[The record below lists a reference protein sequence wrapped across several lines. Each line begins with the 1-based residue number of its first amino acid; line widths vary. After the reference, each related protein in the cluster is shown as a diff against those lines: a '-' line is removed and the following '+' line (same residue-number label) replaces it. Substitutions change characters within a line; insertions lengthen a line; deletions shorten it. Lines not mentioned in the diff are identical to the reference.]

1 MMMLSPK
8 ELYNK
13 ISKYDQS
20 ACELSINKAY
30 KLSEKAHSNQFRS
43 SGEKYFTHPLAVADF
58 LTQMKLDSAT
68 IITALLHDVVEDTEI
83 TLEIISKEFGREIS
97 KLVDG
102 VTKLS
107 KLELKFGF
115 AQAENFRKLL
125 LASSDDI
132 RVLLVK
138 LADRLH
144 NVRTIDGIK
153 SHEKKSRICLET
165 LEIFAP
171 LAERLGINAI
181 QRELEDRCF
190 AVVNPETQDSI
201 MRRLK
206 LIYAKDELNIPFIS
220 MEIQSLLI
228 KNNINC
234 KVIGRVKSSY
244 SIWKKMQR
252 TNLSMDQLSD
262 IMAFRV
268 IVDDVPSC
276 YKSLGILHQEYTAVM
291 GRFKDYISAPKR
303 NGYQSLHSSLIGPQ
317 KTKIEVQ
324 IRTSIMNEVALN
336 GIAAH
341 WMYKDGT
348 KWSEGIKFKWVREL
362 IQILEESNEPEEFL
376 ENTKLEM
383 YNDQVFC
390 FTPKG
395 NLIILPKGANAVDFS
410 YAVHSEVGNAAV
422 GAKINNKKRLITTE
436 INNGD
441 QVEILTSQNSF
452 PDPKWIDSCITGKAK
467 SAIRRF
473 IRIRE
478 TKEFLQ
484 LGTAL
489 LQKEY
494 RQQNKKM
501 HATNLSKVINEYGL
515 SDLDELLIEIGK
527 GNINSRDI
535 LNFLYPAISNQKN
548 TLPKLKSINPSESIK
563 IKGVVDGMTI
573 HYAHCCHPLP
583 GERIVGI
590 VTTGKGITIHAL
602 DCFALEKFNDIPEM
616 WQEVSWDT
624 ESDKFHRGSLVAVL
638 ANEPGSLADVTKI
651 ISLNNGNI
659 SNIQVVSRG
668 LDFYKFNIDLEVQSI
683 NHLNQI
689 IAAMRLSQ
697 FVESVDRGKD

>member
-1 MMMLSPK
+1 MLLTASD
-8 ELYNK
+8 LYNK
-13 ISKYDQS
+13 ISKYDNFV
-20 ACELSINKAY
+20 CERTIERAY
-30 KLSEKAHSNQFRS
+30 YLSEKAHSNQFRS
-43 SGEKYFTHPLAVADF
+43 SGEKYFTHPLAVAEY
-58 LTQMKLDSAT
+58 LVQMKLDSST
-68 IITALLHDVVEDTEI
+68 IITALLHDVVEDSDI
-83 TLEIISKEFGREIS
+83 TLDEISKEFGSEIS

-144 NVRTIDGIK
+144 NIRTIDGIK
-153 SHEKKSRICLET
+153 SYEKKSRICFET

-190 AVVNPETQDSI
+190 AIVKPETQDSI
-201 MRRLK
+201 VRRLK
-206 LIYAKDELNIPFIS
+206 LIYSKDELNIPTIAN
-220 MEIQSLLI
+220 EIETLLN

-234 KVIGRVKSSY
+234 NVTGRVKSSY

-252 TNLSMDQLSD
+252 KNLSMDQLSD

-268 IVDDVPSC
+268 IVDDVSSC
-276 YKSLGILHQEYTAVM
+276 YKSIGILHQEYTAVM

-303 NGYQSLHSSLIGPQ
+303 NGYQSLHSSLVGPQ

-324 IRTSIMNEVALN
+324 IRTSIMNEFALN

-341 WMYKDGT
+341 WMYKDGA
-348 KWSEGIKFKWVREL
+348 KWSEGIKYKWVREL

-436 INNGD
+436 IKNGD
-441 QVEILTSQNSF
+441 QVEILTSKNSF
-452 PDPKWIDSCITGKAK
+452 PDPKWIDNCITGKAK

-494 RQQNKKM
+494 RQQNKRM
-501 HATNLSKVINEYGL
+501 HATSLGKIINEYGL

-527 GNINSRDI
+527 GNINSRDV
-535 LNFLYPAISNQKN
+535 LNFLYPKIDNQKQA
-548 TLPKLKSINPSESIK
+548 LPKLQKINSQESIK
-563 IKGVVDGMTI
+563 IKGVVDGMAI

-602 DCFALEKFNDIPEM
+602 DCFALEKFNDTPEM
-616 WQEVSWDT
+616 WLEVSWDA
-624 ESDKFHRGSLVAVL
+624 ENVKFHKGSLVAVL

-659 SNIQVVSRG
+659 SNIQVISRG
-668 LDFYKFNIDLEVQSI
+668 LDFYKFNIDLEVQNI

>member
-1 MMMLSPK
+1 MLSTAS
-8 ELYNK
+8 ELYSK
-13 ISKYDQS
+13 ISKYDNFV
-20 ACELSINKAY
+20 CERTIEKAY
-30 KLSEKAHSNQFRS
+30 YLSEKAHSNQFRS
-43 SGEKYFTHPLAVADF
+43 SGEKYFTHPVAVAEY
-58 LTQMKLDSAT
+58 LIEMKLDSAT
-68 IITALLHDVVEDTEI
+68 IITALLHDVVEDSEV
-83 TLEIISKEFGREIS
+83 TLDEISKEFGNEIS

-144 NVRTIDGIK
+144 NIRTIDGIK
-153 SHEKKSRICLET
+153 SYEKKSRICFET

-190 AVVNPETQDSI
+190 AIVKPETQDSI
-201 MRRLK
+201 VRRLK
-206 LIYAKDELNIPFIS
+206 LIYSKDELNIPTIAK
-220 MEIQSLLI
+220 EIETLLNQ
-228 KNNINC
+228 NNINC
-234 KVIGRVKSSY
+234 NVTGRVKSSY

-252 TNLSMDQLSD
+252 KNLSMDQLSD

-268 IVDDVPSC
+268 IVDDVSSC
-276 YKSLGILHQEYTAVM
+276 YKSVGILHQEYTAVM

-303 NGYQSLHSSLIGPQ
+303 NGYQSLHSSLVGPQ

-324 IRTSIMNEVALN
+324 IRTSIMNEFALN

-341 WMYKDGT
+341 WMYKDGA
-348 KWSEGIKFKWVREL
+348 KWSEGIKYKWVREL

-441 QVEILTSQNSF
+441 QVEILTSKNSF
-452 PDPKWIDSCITGKAK
+452 PDPKWIDTCITGKAK

-494 RQQNKKM
+494 RQQNKRM
-501 HATNLSKVINEYGL
+501 NATSLGKIINEYGL

-527 GNINSRDI
+527 GNINSRDV
-535 LNFLYPAISNQKN
+535 LNFLYPKIDNQKKE
-548 TLPKLKSINPSESIK
+548 LPKLQKINSQESIK
-563 IKGVVDGMTI
+563 IKGVVDGMAI

-602 DCFALEKFNDIPEM
+602 DCFALEKFNDTPEM
-616 WQEVSWDT
+616 WLEVSWDA
-624 ESDKFHRGSLVAVL
+624 ENIKFHKGSLVATL
-638 ANEPGSLADVTKI
+638 SNEPGSLADVTKI
-651 ISLNNGNI
+651 ISINNGNI
-659 SNIQVVSRG
+659 SNIQVISRG
-668 LDFYKFNIDLEVQSI
+668 LDFYKFNIDLEVQNI

>member
-1 MMMLSPK
+1 MYITAIQ
-8 ELYNK
+8 LYNK
-13 ISKYDQS
+13 ISEYDNLVS
-20 ACELSINKAY
+20 KEDISKAY
-30 KLSEKAHSNQFRS
+30 NISKKAHANQYRG
-43 SGEKYFTHPLAVADF
+43 SGEEYFTHPLAVADY
-58 LTQMKLDSAT
+58 LINMKLDSST
-68 IITALLHDVVEDTEI
+68 IITALLHDVVEDSEI
-83 TLEIISKEFGREIS
+83 TLENIKEEFGDEIS

-107 KLELKFGF
+107 KLDIRFGF
-115 AQAENFRKLL
+115 AQAENFRKLF

-144 NVRTIDGIK
+144 NIRTIEGIQND
-153 SHEKKSRICLET
+153 EKKSRICFET

-190 AVVNPETQDSI
+190 AVVKPETRDSI
-201 MRRLK
+201 LKRLK
-206 LIYAKDELNIPFIS
+206 LIYSKDELNIPFITK
-220 MEIQSLLI
+220 EIEEFLK

-234 KVIGRVKSSY
+234 TITGRVKSSY
-244 SIWKKMQR
+244 SIWKKMQFK
-252 TNLSMDQLSD
+252 NLSMDQLSD

-268 IVDDVPSC
+268 IVDDIPSC
-276 YKSLGILHQEYTAVM
+276 YKTLGLLHQQYTAIM

-303 NGYQSLHSSLIGPQ
+303 NGYQSLHSSLIGPK
-317 KTKIEVQ
+317 KTRIEVQ
-324 IRTSIMNEVALN
+324 IRTSVMHEFALN

-341 WMYKDGT
+341 WIYKDGA
-348 KWSEGIKFKWVREL
+348 KWSEGIKYKWVREL
-362 IQILEESNEPEEFL
+362 IQILEESSEPEEFL

-422 GAKINNKKRLITTE
+422 GAKINNKNRLITTE

-441 QVEILTSQNSF
+441 QVEILTSKNGF
-452 PDPKWIDSCITGKAK
+452 PDPKWIESCITGRAK
-467 SAIRRF
+467 SGIRRF
-473 IRIRE
+473 IRNRE
-478 TKEFLQ
+478 IKEFLH

-494 RQQNKKM
+494 RQQNKRM
-501 HATNLSKVINEYGL
+501 HEKSLIKVIDEFGL
-515 SDLDELLIEIGK
+515 SDLQELLIEIGK
-527 GNINSRDI
+527 GNINSRDV
-535 LNFLYPAISNQKN
+535 LSYLYPYEKN
-548 TLPKLKSINPSESIK
+548 KSKIIAPLKKPRSDESMK
-563 IKGVVDGMTI
+563 IKGVVPGMAI

-590 VTTGKGITIHAL
+590 VTTGKGITVHAL
-602 DCFALEKFNDIPEM
+602 DCFALEKFNEMPEM
-616 WQEVSWDT
+616 WLEISWEREGET
-624 ESDKFHRGSLVAVL
+624 FHKGSLVTTL

-651 ISLNNGNI
+651 ISINNGNI
-659 SNIQVVSRG
+659 SNIQVVSRD
-668 LDFYKFNIDLEVQSI
+668 LDFYKFNIDLEIQNV

-689 IAAMRLSQ
+689 IVAMRLSQ
-697 FVESVDRGKD
+697 FVESVERGKG

>member
-1 MMMLSPK
+1 MLSTAS
-8 ELYNK
+8 ELYSK
-13 ISKYDQS
+13 ISKYDNFV
-20 ACELSINKAY
+20 CERTIEKAY
-30 KLSEKAHSNQFRS
+30 YLSEKAHSNQFRS
-43 SGEKYFTHPLAVADF
+43 SGEKYFTHPVAVAEY
-58 LTQMKLDSAT
+58 LIEMKLDSAT
-68 IITALLHDVVEDTEI
+68 IITALLHDVVEDSEV
-83 TLEIISKEFGREIS
+83 TLDEISKEFGNEIS

-144 NVRTIDGIK
+144 NIRTIDGIK
-153 SHEKKSRICLET
+153 SYEKKSRICFET

-190 AVVNPETQDSI
+190 AIVKPETQDSI
-201 MRRLK
+201 VRRLK
-206 LIYAKDELNIPFIS
+206 LIYSKDELNIPAIAK
-220 MEIQSLLI
+220 EIETLLNQ
-228 KNNINC
+228 NNINC
-234 KVIGRVKSSY
+234 NVTGRVKSSY

-252 TNLSMDQLSD
+252 KNLSMDQLSD

-268 IVDDVPSC
+268 IVDDVSSC
-276 YKSLGILHQEYTAVM
+276 YKSVGILHQEYTAVM

-303 NGYQSLHSSLIGPQ
+303 NGYQSLHSSLVGPQ

-324 IRTSIMNEVALN
+324 IRTSIMNEFALN

-341 WMYKDGT
+341 WIYKDGA
-348 KWSEGIKFKWVREL
+348 KWSEGIKYKWVREL

-436 INNGD
+436 IKNGD
-441 QVEILTSQNSF
+441 QVEILTSKNSF
-452 PDPKWIDSCITGKAK
+452 PDPKWMDTCITGKAK

-494 RQQNKKM
+494 RQQNKRM
-501 HATNLSKVINEYGL
+501 NATSLGKIINEYGL

-527 GNINSRDI
+527 GNINSRDV
-535 LNFLYPAISNQKN
+535 LNFLYPKIDNQKKE
-548 TLPKLKSINPSESIK
+548 LPKLQKINSQESIK
-563 IKGVVDGMTI
+563 IKGVVDGMAI

-602 DCFALEKFNDIPEM
+602 DCFALEKFNDTPEM
-616 WQEVSWDT
+616 WLEVSWDA
-624 ESDKFHRGSLVAVL
+624 ENIKFHKGSLVATL
-638 ANEPGSLADVTKI
+638 SNEPGSLADVTKI
-651 ISLNNGNI
+651 ISINNGNI
-659 SNIQVVSRG
+659 SNIQVISRG
-668 LDFYKFNIDLEVQSI
+668 LDFYKFNIDLEVQNI

>member
-1 MMMLSPK
+1 MLSTAS
-8 ELYNK
+8 ELYSK
-13 ISKYDQS
+13 ISKYDNFV
-20 ACELSINKAY
+20 CERTIDKAY
-30 KLSEKAHSNQFRS
+30 YLSEKAHSNQFRS
-43 SGEKYFTHPLAVADF
+43 SGEKYFTHPVAVAEY
-58 LTQMKLDSAT
+58 LIEMKLDSAT
-68 IITALLHDVVEDTEI
+68 IITALLHDVVEDSEV
-83 TLEIISKEFGREIS
+83 TLDEISKEFGNEIS

-144 NVRTIDGIK
+144 NIRTIDGIK
-153 SHEKKSRICLET
+153 SYEKKSRICFET

-190 AVVNPETQDSI
+190 AIVKPETQDSI
-201 MRRLK
+201 VRRLK
-206 LIYAKDELNIPFIS
+206 LIYSKDELNIPAIAK
-220 MEIQSLLI
+220 EIETLLNQ
-228 KNNINC
+228 NNINC
-234 KVIGRVKSSY
+234 NVTGRVKSSY

-252 TNLSMDQLSD
+252 KNLSMDQLSD

-268 IVDDVPSC
+268 IVDDVSSC
-276 YKSLGILHQEYTAVM
+276 YKSVGILHQEYTAVM

-303 NGYQSLHSSLIGPQ
+303 NGYQSLHSSLVGPQ

-324 IRTSIMNEVALN
+324 IRTSIMNEFALN

-341 WMYKDGT
+341 WIYKDGA
-348 KWSEGIKFKWVREL
+348 KWSEGIKYKWVREL

-436 INNGD
+436 IKNGD
-441 QVEILTSQNSF
+441 QVEILTSKNSF
-452 PDPKWIDSCITGKAK
+452 PDPKWMDTCITGKAK

-494 RQQNKKM
+494 RQQNKRM
-501 HATNLSKVINEYGL
+501 NATSLGKIINEYGL

-527 GNINSRDI
+527 GNINSRDV
-535 LNFLYPAISNQKN
+535 LNFLYPKIDNQKKE
-548 TLPKLKSINPSESIK
+548 LPKLQKINSQESIK
-563 IKGVVDGMTI
+563 IKGVVDGMAI

-602 DCFALEKFNDIPEM
+602 DCFALEKFNDTPEM
-616 WQEVSWDT
+616 WLEVSWDA
-624 ESDKFHRGSLVAVL
+624 ENIKFHKGSLVATL
-638 ANEPGSLADVTKI
+638 SNEPGSLADVTKI
-651 ISLNNGNI
+651 ISINNGNI
-659 SNIQVVSRG
+659 SNIQVISRG
-668 LDFYKFNIDLEVQSI
+668 LDFYKFNIDLEVQNI

>member
-1 MMMLSPK
+1 MLLTASD
-8 ELYNK
+8 LYNK
-13 ISKYDQS
+13 ISKYDNFV
-20 ACELSINKAY
+20 CERTIERAY
-30 KLSEKAHSNQFRS
+30 YLSEKAHSNQFRS
-43 SGEKYFTHPLAVADF
+43 SGEKYFTHPLAVAEY
-58 LTQMKLDSAT
+58 LVQMKLDSST
-68 IITALLHDVVEDTEI
+68 IITALLHDVVEDSDI
-83 TLEIISKEFGREIS
+83 TLDEISKEFGSEIS

-144 NVRTIDGIK
+144 NIRTIDGIK
-153 SHEKKSRICLET
+153 SYEKKSRICFET

-190 AVVNPETQDSI
+190 AIVKPETQDSI
-201 MRRLK
+201 VRRLK
-206 LIYAKDELNIPFIS
+206 LIYSKDELNIPTIAN
-220 MEIQSLLI
+220 EIETLLN

-234 KVIGRVKSSY
+234 NVTGRVKSSY

-252 TNLSMDQLSD
+252 KNLSMDQLSD

-268 IVDDVPSC
+268 IVDDVSSC
-276 YKSLGILHQEYTAVM
+276 YKSIGILHQEYTAVM

-303 NGYQSLHSSLIGPQ
+303 NGYQSLHSSLVGPQ

-324 IRTSIMNEVALN
+324 IRTSIMNEFALN

-341 WMYKDGT
+341 WMYKDGA
-348 KWSEGIKFKWVREL
+348 KWSEGIKYKWVREL

-436 INNGD
+436 IKNGD
-441 QVEILTSQNSF
+441 QVEILTSKNSF
-452 PDPKWIDSCITGKAK
+452 PDPKWIDNCITGKAK

-494 RQQNKKM
+494 RQQNKRM
-501 HATNLSKVINEYGL
+501 NATSLGKIINEYGL

-527 GNINSRDI
+527 GNINSRDV
-535 LNFLYPAISNQKN
+535 LSFLYPKMDNQKQA
-548 TLPKLKSINPSESIK
+548 LPKLQKINSQESIK
-563 IKGVVDGMTI
+563 IKGVVDGMAI

-602 DCFALEKFNDIPEM
+602 DCFALEKFNDTPEM
-616 WQEVSWDT
+616 WLEVSWDA
-624 ESDKFHRGSLVAVL
+624 ENAKFHKGSLVAVL

-659 SNIQVVSRG
+659 SNIQVISRG
-668 LDFYKFNIDLEVQSI
+668 LDFYKFNIDLEVQNI

>member
-1 MMMLSPK
+1 
-8 ELYNK
+8 
-13 ISKYDQS
+13 
-20 ACELSINKAY
+20 
-30 KLSEKAHSNQFRS
+30 
-43 SGEKYFTHPLAVADF
+43 
-58 LTQMKLDSAT
+58 MKLDSAT
-68 IITALLHDVVEDTEI
+68 IITALLHDVVEDSEV
-83 TLEIISKEFGREIS
+83 TLDEISKEFGNEIS

-144 NVRTIDGIK
+144 NIRTIDGIK
-153 SHEKKSRICLET
+153 SYEKKSRICFET

-190 AVVNPETQDSI
+190 AIVKPETQDSI
-201 MRRLK
+201 VRRLK
-206 LIYAKDELNIPFIS
+206 LIYSKDELNIPTIAK
-220 MEIQSLLI
+220 EIETLLNQ
-228 KNNINC
+228 NNINC
-234 KVIGRVKSSY
+234 NVTGRVKSSY

-252 TNLSMDQLSD
+252 KNLSMDQLSD
-262 IMAFRV
+262 IMAFRI
-268 IVDDVPSC
+268 IVDDVSSC
-276 YKSLGILHQEYTAVM
+276 YKSVGILHQEYTAVM

-303 NGYQSLHSSLIGPQ
+303 NGYQSLHSSLVGPQ

-324 IRTSIMNEVALN
+324 IRTSIMNEFALN

-341 WMYKDGT
+341 WIYKDGA
-348 KWSEGIKFKWVREL
+348 KWSEGIKYKWVREL

-436 INNGD
+436 IKNGD
-441 QVEILTSQNSF
+441 QVEILTSKNSF
-452 PDPKWIDSCITGKAK
+452 PDPKWIDTCITGKAK

-494 RQQNKKM
+494 RQQNKRM
-501 HATNLSKVINEYGL
+501 NATSLGKIINEYGL

-527 GNINSRDI
+527 GNINSRDV
-535 LNFLYPAISNQKN
+535 LNFLYPKIDNQKKE
-548 TLPKLKSINPSESIK
+548 LPKLQKINSQESIK
-563 IKGVVDGMTI
+563 IKGVVDGMAI

-602 DCFALEKFNDIPEM
+602 DCFALEKFNDTPEM
-616 WQEVSWDT
+616 WLEVSWDA
-624 ESDKFHRGSLVAVL
+624 ENIKFHKGSLVATL
-638 ANEPGSLADVTKI
+638 SNEPGSLADVTKI
-651 ISLNNGNI
+651 ISINNGNI
-659 SNIQVVSRG
+659 SNIQVISRG
-668 LDFYKFNIDLEVQSI
+668 LDFYKFNIDLEVQNI

>member
-1 MMMLSPK
+1 MLSTAS
-8 ELYNK
+8 ELYSK
-13 ISKYDQS
+13 ISKYDNFV
-20 ACELSINKAY
+20 CERTIEKAY
-30 KLSEKAHSNQFRS
+30 YLSEKAHSNQFRS
-43 SGEKYFTHPLAVADF
+43 SGEKYFTHPVAVAEY
-58 LTQMKLDSAT
+58 LIEMKLDSAT
-68 IITALLHDVVEDTEI
+68 IITALLHDVVEDSEV
-83 TLEIISKEFGREIS
+83 TLDEISKEFGNEIS

-144 NVRTIDGIK
+144 NIRTIDGIK
-153 SHEKKSRICLET
+153 SYEKKSRICFET

-190 AVVNPETQDSI
+190 AIVKPETQDSI
-201 MRRLK
+201 VRRLK
-206 LIYAKDELNIPFIS
+206 LIYSKDELNIPAIAK
-220 MEIQSLLI
+220 EIETLLNQ
-228 KNNINC
+228 NNINC
-234 KVIGRVKSSY
+234 NVTGRVKSSY

-252 TNLSMDQLSD
+252 KNLSMDQLSD

-268 IVDDVPSC
+268 IVDDVSSC
-276 YKSLGILHQEYTAVM
+276 YKSVGILHQEYTAVM

-303 NGYQSLHSSLIGPQ
+303 NGYQSLHSSLVGPQ

-324 IRTSIMNEVALN
+324 IRTSIMNEFALN

-341 WMYKDGT
+341 WMYKDGA
-348 KWSEGIKFKWVREL
+348 KWSEGIKYKWVREL

-436 INNGD
+436 IKNGD
-441 QVEILTSQNSF
+441 QVEILTSKNSF
-452 PDPKWIDSCITGKAK
+452 PDPKWIDTCITGKAK

-494 RQQNKKM
+494 RQQNKRM
-501 HATNLSKVINEYGL
+501 NATSLGKIINEYGL

-527 GNINSRDI
+527 GNINSRDV
-535 LNFLYPAISNQKN
+535 LNFLYPKIDNQKKE
-548 TLPKLKSINPSESIK
+548 LPKLQKINSQESIK
-563 IKGVVDGMTI
+563 IKGVVDGMAI

-602 DCFALEKFNDIPEM
+602 DCFALEKFNDTPEM
-616 WQEVSWDT
+616 WLEVSWDA
-624 ESDKFHRGSLVAVL
+624 ENIKFHKGSLVATL
-638 ANEPGSLADVTKI
+638 SNEPGSLADVTKI
-651 ISLNNGNI
+651 ISINNGNI
-659 SNIQVVSRG
+659 SNIQVISRG
-668 LDFYKFNIDLEVQSI
+668 LDFYKFNIDLEVQNI

-697 FVESVDRGKD
+697 FVESIDRGKD

>member
-1 MMMLSPK
+1 MLSTAS
-8 ELYNK
+8 ELYSK
-13 ISKYDQS
+13 ISKYDNFV
-20 ACELSINKAY
+20 CERTIEKAY
-30 KLSEKAHSNQFRS
+30 YLSEKAHSNQFRS
-43 SGEKYFTHPLAVADF
+43 SGEKYFTHPLAVAEY
-58 LTQMKLDSAT
+58 LIEMKLDSAT
-68 IITALLHDVVEDTEI
+68 IITALLHDVVEDSEV
-83 TLEIISKEFGREIS
+83 TLDEISKEFGNEIS

-144 NVRTIDGIK
+144 NIRTIDGIK
-153 SHEKKSRICLET
+153 SYEKKSRICFET

-190 AVVNPETQDSI
+190 AIVKPETQDSI
-201 MRRLK
+201 VRRLK
-206 LIYAKDELNIPFIS
+206 LIYSKDELNIPAIAK
-220 MEIQSLLI
+220 EIETLLNQ
-228 KNNINC
+228 NNINC
-234 KVIGRVKSSY
+234 NVTGRVKSSY

-252 TNLSMDQLSD
+252 KNLSMDQLSD

-268 IVDDVPSC
+268 IVDDVSSC
-276 YKSLGILHQEYTAVM
+276 YKSVGILHQEYTAVM

-303 NGYQSLHSSLIGPQ
+303 NGYQSLHSSLVGPQ

-324 IRTSIMNEVALN
+324 IRTSIMNEFALN

-341 WMYKDGT
+341 WMYKNGA
-348 KWSEGIKFKWVREL
+348 KWSEGIKYKWVREL

-436 INNGD
+436 IKNGD
-441 QVEILTSQNSF
+441 QVEILTSKNSF
-452 PDPKWIDSCITGKAK
+452 PDPKWIDTCITGKAK

-494 RQQNKKM
+494 RQQNKRM
-501 HATNLSKVINEYGL
+501 NATSLGKIINEYGL

-527 GNINSRDI
+527 GNINSRDV
-535 LNFLYPAISNQKN
+535 LNFLYPKIDNQKKE
-548 TLPKLKSINPSESIK
+548 LPKLQKINSQESIK
-563 IKGVVDGMTI
+563 IKGVVDGMAI

-590 VTTGKGITIHAL
+590 VTTGKGITIHTL
-602 DCFALEKFNDIPEM
+602 DCFALEKFNDTPEM
-616 WQEVSWDT
+616 WLEVSWDA
-624 ESDKFHRGSLVAVL
+624 ENIKFHKGSLVATL
-638 ANEPGSLADVTKI
+638 SNEPGSLADVTKI
-651 ISLNNGNI
+651 ISINNGNI
-659 SNIQVVSRG
+659 SNIQVISRG
-668 LDFYKFNIDLEVQSI
+668 LDFYKFNIDLEVQNI

>member
-1 MMMLSPK
+1 MLLTASD
-8 ELYNK
+8 LYNK
-13 ISKYDQS
+13 ISKYDNFV
-20 ACELSINKAY
+20 CERTIERAY
-30 KLSEKAHSNQFRS
+30 YLSEKAHSNQFRS
-43 SGEKYFTHPLAVADF
+43 SGEKYFTHPLAVAEY
-58 LTQMKLDSAT
+58 LVQMKLDSST
-68 IITALLHDVVEDTEI
+68 IITALLHDVVEDSDI
-83 TLEIISKEFGREIS
+83 TLDEISKEFGSEIS

-144 NVRTIDGIK
+144 NIRTIDGIK
-153 SHEKKSRICLET
+153 SYEKKSRICFET

-190 AVVNPETQDSI
+190 AIVKPETQDSI
-201 MRRLK
+201 VRRLK
-206 LIYAKDELNIPFIS
+206 LIYSKDELNIPTIAN
-220 MEIQSLLI
+220 EIETLLN

-234 KVIGRVKSSY
+234 NVTGRVKSSY

-252 TNLSMDQLSD
+252 KNLSMDQLSD

-268 IVDDVPSC
+268 IVDDVSSC
-276 YKSLGILHQEYTAVM
+276 YKSIGILHQEYTAVM

-303 NGYQSLHSSLIGPQ
+303 NGYQSLHSSLVGPQ

-324 IRTSIMNEVALN
+324 IRTSIMNEFALN

-341 WMYKDGT
+341 WMYKDGA
-348 KWSEGIKFKWVREL
+348 KWSEGIKYKWVREL

-436 INNGD
+436 IKNGD
-441 QVEILTSQNSF
+441 QVEILTSKNSF
-452 PDPKWIDSCITGKAK
+452 PDPKWIDNCITGKAK

-494 RQQNKKM
+494 RQQNKRM
-501 HATNLSKVINEYGL
+501 NATSLGKIINEYGL

-527 GNINSRDI
+527 GNINSRDV
-535 LNFLYPAISNQKN
+535 LNFLYPKIDNQKQA
-548 TLPKLKSINPSESIK
+548 LPKLQKINSQESIK
-563 IKGVVDGMTI
+563 IKGVVDGMAI

-602 DCFALEKFNDIPEM
+602 DCFALEKFNDTPEM
-616 WQEVSWDT
+616 WLEVSWDA
-624 ESDKFHRGSLVAVL
+624 ENAKFHKGSLVTVL

-659 SNIQVVSRG
+659 SYIQVISRG
-668 LDFYKFNIDLEVQSI
+668 LDFYKFNIDLEVQNI

>member
-1 MMMLSPK
+1 MLSTAS
-8 ELYNK
+8 ELYSK
-13 ISKYDQS
+13 ISKYDNFV
-20 ACELSINKAY
+20 CERTIEKAY
-30 KLSEKAHSNQFRS
+30 YLSEKAHSNQFRS
-43 SGEKYFTHPLAVADF
+43 SGEKYFTHPLAVAEY
-58 LTQMKLDSAT
+58 LIEMKLDSAT
-68 IITALLHDVVEDTEI
+68 IITALLHDVVEDSEV
-83 TLEIISKEFGREIS
+83 TLDEISKEFGNEIS

-144 NVRTIDGIK
+144 NIRTIDGIK
-153 SHEKKSRICLET
+153 SYEKKSRICFET

-190 AVVNPETQDSI
+190 AIVKPETQDSI
-201 MRRLK
+201 VRRLK
-206 LIYAKDELNIPFIS
+206 LIYSKDELNIPTIAK
-220 MEIQSLLI
+220 EIETLLNQ
-228 KNNINC
+228 NNINC
-234 KVIGRVKSSY
+234 NVTGRVKSSY

-252 TNLSMDQLSD
+252 KNLSMDQLSD

-268 IVDDVPSC
+268 IVDDVSSC
-276 YKSLGILHQEYTAVM
+276 YKSVGILHQEYTAVM

-303 NGYQSLHSSLIGPQ
+303 NGYQSLHSSLVGPQ

-324 IRTSIMNEVALN
+324 IRTSIMNEFALN

-341 WMYKDGT
+341 WMYKDGA
-348 KWSEGIKFKWVREL
+348 KWSEGIKYKWVREL

-436 INNGD
+436 IKNGD
-441 QVEILTSQNSF
+441 QVEILTSKNSF
-452 PDPKWIDSCITGKAK
+452 PDPKWIDTCITGKAK

-494 RQQNKKM
+494 RQQNKRM
-501 HATNLSKVINEYGL
+501 NATSLGKIINEYGL

-527 GNINSRDI
+527 GNINSRDV
-535 LNFLYPAISNQKN
+535 LNFLYPKIDNQKKE
-548 TLPKLKSINPSESIK
+548 LPKLQKINSQESIK
-563 IKGVVDGMTI
+563 IKGVVDGMAI

-602 DCFALEKFNDIPEM
+602 DCFALEKFNDTPEM
-616 WQEVSWDT
+616 WLEVSWDA
-624 ESDKFHRGSLVAVL
+624 ENIKFHKGSLVATL
-638 ANEPGSLADVTKI
+638 SNEPGSLADVTKI
-651 ISLNNGNI
+651 ISINNGNI
-659 SNIQVVSRG
+659 SNIQVISRG
-668 LDFYKFNIDLEVQSI
+668 LDFYKFNIDLEVQNI

>member
-1 MMMLSPK
+1 MLLTASD
-8 ELYNK
+8 LYSK
-13 ISKYDQS
+13 ISKYDNFV
-20 ACELSINKAY
+20 CERTIERAY
-30 KLSEKAHSNQFRS
+30 YLSEKAHSNQFRS
-43 SGEKYFTHPLAVADF
+43 SGEKYFTHPLAVAEY
-58 LTQMKLDSAT
+58 LIQMKLDSAT
-68 IITALLHDVVEDTEI
+68 IITALLHDVVEDSDI
-83 TLEIISKEFGREIS
+83 TLDEISKEFGNEIS

-144 NVRTIDGIK
+144 NIRTIDGIK
-153 SHEKKSRICLET
+153 SYEKKSRICFET

-190 AVVNPETQDSI
+190 AIVKPETQDSI
-201 MRRLK
+201 VRRLK
-206 LIYAKDELNIPFIS
+206 LIYSKDELNIPTIAN
-220 MEIQSLLI
+220 EIETLLN

-234 KVIGRVKSSY
+234 NVTGRVKSSY

-252 TNLSMDQLSD
+252 KNLSMDQLSD

-268 IVDDVPSC
+268 IVDDVSSC
-276 YKSLGILHQEYTAVM
+276 YKSIGILHQEYTAVM

-303 NGYQSLHSSLIGPQ
+303 NGYQSLHSSLVGPQ

-324 IRTSIMNEVALN
+324 IRTSIMNEFALN

-341 WMYKDGT
+341 WMYKDGA
-348 KWSEGIKFKWVREL
+348 KWSEGIKYKWVREL

-436 INNGD
+436 IKNGD
-441 QVEILTSQNSF
+441 QVEILTSKNSF

-494 RQQNKKM
+494 RQQNKRM
-501 HATNLSKVINEYGL
+501 HATSLGKIINEYDL

-527 GNINSRDI
+527 GNINSRDV
-535 LNFLYPAISNQKN
+535 LNFLYPKMDNQKQA
-548 TLPKLKSINPSESIK
+548 LPKLQKINSQESIK
-563 IKGVVDGMTI
+563 IKGVVDGMAI

-602 DCFALEKFNDIPEM
+602 DCFALEKFNDTPEM
-616 WQEVSWDT
+616 WLEVSWDA
-624 ESDKFHRGSLVAVL
+624 ENVKFHKGSLVAVL

-659 SNIQVVSRG
+659 SNIQVISRG
-668 LDFYKFNIDLEVQSI
+668 LDFYKFNIDLEVQNI

>member
-1 MMMLSPK
+1 MLLTASD
-8 ELYNK
+8 LYNK
-13 ISKYDQS
+13 ISKYDNFV
-20 ACELSINKAY
+20 CERTIERAY
-30 KLSEKAHSNQFRS
+30 YLSEKAHSNQFRS
-43 SGEKYFTHPLAVADF
+43 SGEKYFTHPLAVAEY
-58 LTQMKLDSAT
+58 LVQMKLDSST
-68 IITALLHDVVEDTEI
+68 IITALLHDVVEDSDI
-83 TLEIISKEFGREIS
+83 TLDEISKEFGSEIS

-144 NVRTIDGIK
+144 NIRTIDGIK
-153 SHEKKSRICLET
+153 SYEKKSRICFET

-190 AVVNPETQDSI
+190 AIVKPETQDSI
-201 MRRLK
+201 VRRLK
-206 LIYAKDELNIPFIS
+206 LIYSKDELNIPTIAN
-220 MEIQSLLI
+220 EIETLLN

-234 KVIGRVKSSY
+234 NVTGRVKSSY

-252 TNLSMDQLSD
+252 KNLSMDQLSD

-268 IVDDVPSC
+268 IVDDVSSC
-276 YKSLGILHQEYTAVM
+276 YKSIGILHQEYTAVM

-303 NGYQSLHSSLIGPQ
+303 NGYQSLHSSLVGPQ

-324 IRTSIMNEVALN
+324 IRTSIMNEFALN

-341 WMYKDGT
+341 WMYKDGA
-348 KWSEGIKFKWVREL
+348 KWSEGIKYKWVREL

-436 INNGD
+436 IKNGD
-441 QVEILTSQNSF
+441 QVEILTSKNSF
-452 PDPKWIDSCITGKAK
+452 PDPKWIDNCITGKAK

-494 RQQNKKM
+494 RQQNKRM
-501 HATNLSKVINEYGL
+501 HATSLGKIINEYGL

-527 GNINSRDI
+527 GNINSRDV
-535 LNFLYPAISNQKN
+535 LNFLYPKIDNQKQA
-548 TLPKLKSINPSESIK
+548 LPKLQKINSQESIK
-563 IKGVVDGMTI
+563 IKGVVDGMAI

-602 DCFALEKFNDIPEM
+602 DCFALEKFNDTPEM
-616 WQEVSWDT
+616 WLEVSWDA
-624 ESDKFHRGSLVAVL
+624 ENAKFHKGSLVAVL

-659 SNIQVVSRG
+659 SNIQVISRG
-668 LDFYKFNIDLEVQSI
+668 LDFYKFNIDLEVQNI

>member
-1 MMMLSPK
+1 MLLTASD
-8 ELYNK
+8 LYNK
-13 ISKYDQS
+13 ISKYDNLV
-20 ACELSINKAY
+20 CERTIERAY
-30 KLSEKAHSNQFRS
+30 YLSEKAHSNQFRS
-43 SGEKYFTHPLAVADF
+43 SGEKYFTHPLAVAEY
-58 LTQMKLDSAT
+58 LIQMKLDSAT
-68 IITALLHDVVEDTEI
+68 IITALLHDVVEDSDI
-83 TLEIISKEFGREIS
+83 TLDEISKEFGSEIS

-144 NVRTIDGIK
+144 NIRTIDGIK
-153 SHEKKSRICLET
+153 SYEKKSRICFET

-190 AVVNPETQDSI
+190 AIVKPETQDSI
-201 MRRLK
+201 VRRLK
-206 LIYAKDELNIPFIS
+206 LIYSKDELNIPTIAN
-220 MEIQSLLI
+220 EIETLLN

-234 KVIGRVKSSY
+234 NVTGRVKSSY

-252 TNLSMDQLSD
+252 KNLSMDQLSD

-268 IVDDVPSC
+268 IVDDVSSC
-276 YKSLGILHQEYTAVM
+276 YKSIGILHQEYTAVM

-303 NGYQSLHSSLIGPQ
+303 NGYQSLHSSLVGPQ

-324 IRTSIMNEVALN
+324 IRTSIMNEFALN

-341 WMYKDGT
+341 WMYKDGA
-348 KWSEGIKFKWVREL
+348 KWSEGIKYKWVREL

-436 INNGD
+436 IKNGD
-441 QVEILTSQNSF
+441 QVEILTSKNSF
-452 PDPKWIDSCITGKAK
+452 PDPKWIDNCITGKAK

-494 RQQNKKM
+494 RQQNKRM
-501 HATNLSKVINEYGL
+501 HATSLGKIINEYGL

-527 GNINSRDI
+527 GNINSRDV
-535 LNFLYPAISNQKN
+535 LNFLYPKMDNQKQA
-548 TLPKLKSINPSESIK
+548 LPKLQKINSQESIK
-563 IKGVVDGMTI
+563 IKGVVDGMAI

-602 DCFALEKFNDIPEM
+602 DCFALEKFNDTPEM
-616 WQEVSWDT
+616 WLEVSWDA
-624 ESDKFHRGSLVAVL
+624 ENAKFHKGSLVAVL

-659 SNIQVVSRG
+659 SNIQVISRG
-668 LDFYKFNIDLEVQSI
+668 LDFYKFNIDLEVQNI

>member
-1 MMMLSPK
+1 
-8 ELYNK
+8 
-13 ISKYDQS
+13 
-20 ACELSINKAY
+20 
-30 KLSEKAHSNQFRS
+30 
-43 SGEKYFTHPLAVADF
+43 LAVAEY
-58 LTQMKLDSAT
+58 LIEMKLDSAT
-68 IITALLHDVVEDTEI
+68 IITALLHDVVEDSDI
-83 TLEIISKEFGREIS
+83 TLDEISKEFGNEIS

-144 NVRTIDGIK
+144 NIRTIDGIK
-153 SHEKKSRICLET
+153 SYEKKSRICFET

-190 AVVNPETQDSI
+190 AIVKPETQDSI
-201 MRRLK
+201 VRRLK
-206 LIYAKDELNIPFIS
+206 LIYSKDELNIPTIAN
-220 MEIQSLLI
+220 EIETLLN

-234 KVIGRVKSSY
+234 NVTGRVKSSY

-252 TNLSMDQLSD
+252 KNLSMDQLSD

-268 IVDDVPSC
+268 IVDDVSSC
-276 YKSLGILHQEYTAVM
+276 YKSIGILHQEYTAVM

-303 NGYQSLHSSLIGPQ
+303 NGYQSLHSSLVGPQ

-324 IRTSIMNEVALN
+324 IRTSIMNEFALN

-341 WMYKDGT
+341 WMYKDGA
-348 KWSEGIKFKWVREL
+348 KWSEGIKYKWVREL

-436 INNGD
+436 IKNGD
-441 QVEILTSQNSF
+441 QVEILTSKNSF
-452 PDPKWIDSCITGKAK
+452 PDPKWIDNCITGKAK

-494 RQQNKKM
+494 RQQNKRM
-501 HATNLSKVINEYGL
+501 HATSLGKIINEYGL

-527 GNINSRDI
+527 GNINSRDV
-535 LNFLYPAISNQKN
+535 LNFLYPKIDNQKQA
-548 TLPKLKSINPSESIK
+548 LPKLQKINSQESIK
-563 IKGVVDGMTI
+563 IKGVVDGMAI

-602 DCFALEKFNDIPEM
+602 DCFALEKFNDTPEM
-616 WQEVSWDT
+616 WLEVSWDA
-624 ESDKFHRGSLVAVL
+624 ENAKFHKGSLVAVL

-659 SNIQVVSRG
+659 SNIQVISRG
-668 LDFYKFNIDLEVQSI
+668 LDFYKFNIDLEVQNI

>member
-1 MMMLSPK
+1 MLSTAS
-8 ELYNK
+8 ELYSK
-13 ISKYDQS
+13 ISKYDNFV
-20 ACELSINKAY
+20 CERTIEKAY
-30 KLSEKAHSNQFRS
+30 YLSEKAHSNQFRS
-43 SGEKYFTHPLAVADF
+43 SGEKYFTHPVAVAEY
-58 LTQMKLDSAT
+58 LIEMKLDSAT
-68 IITALLHDVVEDTEI
+68 IITALLHDVVEDSEV
-83 TLEIISKEFGREIS
+83 TLDEISKEFGNEIS

-144 NVRTIDGIK
+144 NIRTIDGIK
-153 SHEKKSRICLET
+153 SYEKKSRICFET

-190 AVVNPETQDSI
+190 AIVKPETQDSI
-201 MRRLK
+201 VRRLK
-206 LIYAKDELNIPFIS
+206 LIYSKDELNIPAIAK
-220 MEIQSLLI
+220 EIETLLNQ
-228 KNNINC
+228 NNINC
-234 KVIGRVKSSY
+234 NVTGRVKSSY

-252 TNLSMDQLSD
+252 KNLSMDQLSD

-268 IVDDVPSC
+268 IVDDVSSC
-276 YKSLGILHQEYTAVM
+276 YKSVGILHQEYTAVM

-303 NGYQSLHSSLIGPQ
+303 NGYQSLHSSLVGPQ

-324 IRTSIMNEVALN
+324 IRTSIMNEFALN

-341 WMYKDGT
+341 WIYKDGA
-348 KWSEGIKFKWVREL
+348 KWSEGIKYKWVREL

-436 INNGD
+436 IKNGD

-452 PDPKWIDSCITGKAK
+452 PNPKWIDTCITGKAK

-494 RQQNKKM
+494 RQQNKRM
-501 HATNLSKVINEYGL
+501 NATSLGKIINEYGL

-527 GNINSRDI
+527 GNINSRDV
-535 LNFLYPAISNQKN
+535 LNFLYPKIDNQKKE
-548 TLPKLKSINPSESIK
+548 LPKLQKINSQESIK
-563 IKGVVDGMTI
+563 IKGVVDGMAI

-602 DCFALEKFNDIPEM
+602 DCFALEKFNDTPEM
-616 WQEVSWDT
+616 WLEVSWDA
-624 ESDKFHRGSLVAVL
+624 ENIKFHKGSLVATL
-638 ANEPGSLADVTKI
+638 SNEPGSLADVTKI
-651 ISLNNGNI
+651 ISINNGNI
-659 SNIQVVSRG
+659 SNIQVISRG
-668 LDFYKFNIDLEVQSI
+668 LDFYKFNIDLEVQNI

>member
-1 MMMLSPK
+1 MLSTAS
-8 ELYNK
+8 ELYSK
-13 ISKYDQS
+13 ISKYDNFV
-20 ACELSINKAY
+20 CERTIEKAY
-30 KLSEKAHSNQFRS
+30 YLSEKAHSNQFRS
-43 SGEKYFTHPLAVADF
+43 SGEKYFTHPLAVAEY
-58 LTQMKLDSAT
+58 LIEMKLDSAT
-68 IITALLHDVVEDTEI
+68 IITALLHDVVEDSEV
-83 TLEIISKEFGREIS
+83 TLDEISKEFGNEIS

-144 NVRTIDGIK
+144 NIRTIDGIK
-153 SHEKKSRICLET
+153 SYEKKSRICFET

-190 AVVNPETQDSI
+190 AIVKPETQDSI
-201 MRRLK
+201 VRRLK
-206 LIYAKDELNIPFIS
+206 LIYSKDELNIPAIAK
-220 MEIQSLLI
+220 EIETLLNQ
-228 KNNINC
+228 NNINC
-234 KVIGRVKSSY
+234 NVTGRVKSSY

-252 TNLSMDQLSD
+252 KNLSMDQLSD

-268 IVDDVPSC
+268 IVDDVSSC
-276 YKSLGILHQEYTAVM
+276 YKSVGILHQEYTAVM

-303 NGYQSLHSSLIGPQ
+303 NGYQSLHSSLVGPQ

-324 IRTSIMNEVALN
+324 IRTSIMNEFALN

-341 WMYKDGT
+341 WIYKDGA
-348 KWSEGIKFKWVREL
+348 KWSEGIKYKWVREL

-436 INNGD
+436 IKNGD
-441 QVEILTSQNSF
+441 QVEILTSKNSF
-452 PDPKWIDSCITGKAK
+452 PDPKWIDTCITGKAK

-494 RQQNKKM
+494 RQQNKRM
-501 HATNLSKVINEYGL
+501 NATSLGKIINEYGL

-527 GNINSRDI
+527 GNINSRDV
-535 LNFLYPAISNQKN
+535 LNFLYPKIDNQKKE
-548 TLPKLKSINPSESIK
+548 LPKLQKINSQESIK
-563 IKGVVDGMTI
+563 IKGVVDGMAI

-583 GERIVGI
+583 GERIVVI

-602 DCFALEKFNDIPEM
+602 DCFALEKFNDTPEM
-616 WQEVSWDT
+616 WLEVSWDA
-624 ESDKFHRGSLVAVL
+624 ENIKFHKGSLVATL
-638 ANEPGSLADVTKI
+638 SNEPGSLADVTKI
-651 ISLNNGNI
+651 ISINNGNI
-659 SNIQVVSRG
+659 SNIQVISRG
-668 LDFYKFNIDLEVQSI
+668 LDFYKFNIDLEVQNI

>member
-1 MMMLSPK
+1 MLSTAS
-8 ELYNK
+8 ELYSK
-13 ISKYDQS
+13 ISKYDNFV
-20 ACELSINKAY
+20 CERTIEKAY
-30 KLSEKAHSNQFRS
+30 YLSEKAHSNQFRS
-43 SGEKYFTHPLAVADF
+43 SGEKYFTHPLAVAEY
-58 LTQMKLDSAT
+58 LIEMKLDSAT
-68 IITALLHDVVEDTEI
+68 IITALLHDVVEDSEV
-83 TLEIISKEFGREIS
+83 TLDEISKEFGNEIS

-144 NVRTIDGIK
+144 NIRTIDGIK
-153 SHEKKSRICLET
+153 SYEKKSRICFET

-190 AVVNPETQDSI
+190 AIVKPETQDSI
-201 MRRLK
+201 IRRLK
-206 LIYAKDELNIPFIS
+206 LIYSKDELNIPTIAK
-220 MEIQSLLI
+220 EIETLLNQ
-228 KNNINC
+228 NNINC
-234 KVIGRVKSSY
+234 NVTGRVKSSY

-252 TNLSMDQLSD
+252 KNLSMDQLSD

-268 IVDDVPSC
+268 IVDDVSSC
-276 YKSLGILHQEYTAVM
+276 YKSVGILHQEYTAVM

-303 NGYQSLHSSLIGPQ
+303 NGYQSLHSSLVGPQ

-324 IRTSIMNEVALN
+324 IRTSIMNEFALN

-341 WMYKDGT
+341 WIYKDGA
-348 KWSEGIKFKWVREL
+348 KWSEGIKYKWVREL

-436 INNGD
+436 IKNGD
-441 QVEILTSQNSF
+441 QVEILTSKNSF
-452 PDPKWIDSCITGKAK
+452 PDPKWIDTCITGKAK

-494 RQQNKKM
+494 RQQNKRM
-501 HATNLSKVINEYGL
+501 NATSLGKIINEYGL

-527 GNINSRDI
+527 GNINSRDV
-535 LNFLYPAISNQKN
+535 LNFLYPKIDNQKKE
-548 TLPKLKSINPSESIK
+548 LPKLQKINSQESIK
-563 IKGVVDGMTI
+563 IKGVVDGMAI

-602 DCFALEKFNDIPEM
+602 DCFALEKFNDTPEM
-616 WQEVSWDT
+616 WLEVSWDA
-624 ESDKFHRGSLVAVL
+624 ENIKFHKGSLVATL
-638 ANEPGSLADVTKI
+638 SNEPGSLADVTKI
-651 ISLNNGNI
+651 ISINNGNI
-659 SNIQVVSRG
+659 SNIQVISRG
-668 LDFYKFNIDLEVQSI
+668 LDFYKFNIDLEVQNI

>member
-1 MMMLSPK
+1 MLSTAS
-8 ELYNK
+8 ELYSK
-13 ISKYDQS
+13 ISKYDNFV
-20 ACELSINKAY
+20 CERTIEKAY
-30 KLSEKAHSNQFRS
+30 YLSEKAHSNQFRS
-43 SGEKYFTHPLAVADF
+43 SGEKYFTHPLAVAEY
-58 LTQMKLDSAT
+58 LIEMKLDSAT
-68 IITALLHDVVEDTEI
+68 IITALLHDVVEDSEV
-83 TLEIISKEFGREIS
+83 TLDEISKEFGNEIS

-144 NVRTIDGIK
+144 NIRTIDGIK
-153 SHEKKSRICLET
+153 SYEKKSRICFET

-190 AVVNPETQDSI
+190 AIVKPETQDSI
-201 MRRLK
+201 VRRLK
-206 LIYAKDELNIPFIS
+206 LIYSKDELNIPAIAK
-220 MEIQSLLI
+220 EIETLLNQ
-228 KNNINC
+228 NNINC
-234 KVIGRVKSSY
+234 NVTGRVKSSY

-252 TNLSMDQLSD
+252 KNLSMDQLSD

-268 IVDDVPSC
+268 IVDDVSSC
-276 YKSLGILHQEYTAVM
+276 YKSVGILHQEYTAVM

-303 NGYQSLHSSLIGPQ
+303 NGYQSLHSSLVGPQ

-324 IRTSIMNEVALN
+324 IRTSIMNEFALN

-341 WMYKDGT
+341 WMYKDGA
-348 KWSEGIKFKWVREL
+348 KWSEGIKYKWVREL

-436 INNGD
+436 IKNGD
-441 QVEILTSQNSF
+441 QVEILTSKNSF
-452 PDPKWIDSCITGKAK
+452 PDPKWIDTCITGKAK

-494 RQQNKKM
+494 RQQNKRM
-501 HATNLSKVINEYGL
+501 NATSLGKIINEYGL

-527 GNINSRDI
+527 GNINSRDV
-535 LNFLYPAISNQKN
+535 LNFLYPKIDNQKKE
-548 TLPKLKSINPSESIK
+548 LPKLQKINSQESIK
-563 IKGVVDGMTI
+563 IKGVVDGMAI

-602 DCFALEKFNDIPEM
+602 DCFALEKFNDTPEM
-616 WQEVSWDT
+616 WLEVSWDA
-624 ESDKFHRGSLVAVL
+624 ENIKFHKGSLVATL
-638 ANEPGSLADVTKI
+638 SNEPGSLADVTKI
-651 ISLNNGNI
+651 ISINNGNI
-659 SNIQVVSRG
+659 SNIQVISRG
-668 LDFYKFNIDLEVQSI
+668 LDFYKFNIDLEVQNI

>member
-1 MMMLSPK
+1 MLLTASD
-8 ELYNK
+8 LYNK
-13 ISKYDQS
+13 ISKYDNFV
-20 ACELSINKAY
+20 CERTIEKAY
-30 KLSEKAHSNQFRS
+30 YLSEKAHSNQFRS
-43 SGEKYFTHPLAVADF
+43 SGEKYFTHPLAVAEY
-58 LTQMKLDSAT
+58 LIQMKLDSAT
-68 IITALLHDVVEDTEI
+68 IITALLHDVVEDSDI
-83 TLEIISKEFGREIS
+83 TLDEISKEFGSEIS

-144 NVRTIDGIK
+144 NIRTIDGIK
-153 SHEKKSRICLET
+153 SYEKKSRICFET

-190 AVVNPETQDSI
+190 AIVKPETQDSI
-201 MRRLK
+201 VRRLK
-206 LIYAKDELNIPFIS
+206 LIYSKDELNIPTIAN
-220 MEIQSLLI
+220 EIETLLN

-234 KVIGRVKSSY
+234 NVTGRVKSSY

-252 TNLSMDQLSD
+252 KNLSMDQLSD

-268 IVDDVPSC
+268 IVDDVSSC
-276 YKSLGILHQEYTAVM
+276 YKSIGILHQEYTAVM

-303 NGYQSLHSSLIGPQ
+303 NGYQSLHSSLVGPQ

-324 IRTSIMNEVALN
+324 IRTSIMNEFALN

-341 WMYKDGT
+341 WMYKDGA
-348 KWSEGIKFKWVREL
+348 KWSEGIKYKWVREL

-436 INNGD
+436 IKNGD
-441 QVEILTSQNSF
+441 QVEILTSKNSF
-452 PDPKWIDSCITGKAK
+452 PDPKWIDNCITGKAK

-494 RQQNKKM
+494 RQQNKRM
-501 HATNLSKVINEYGL
+501 NATSLGKIINEYGL

-527 GNINSRDI
+527 GNINSRDV
-535 LNFLYPAISNQKN
+535 LNFLYPKIDNQKQA
-548 TLPKLKSINPSESIK
+548 LPKLQKINSQESIK
-563 IKGVVDGMTI
+563 IKGVVDGMAI

-602 DCFALEKFNDIPEM
+602 DCFALEKFNDTPEM
-616 WQEVSWDT
+616 WLEVSWDA
-624 ESDKFHRGSLVAVL
+624 ENAKFHKGSLVAVL

-659 SNIQVVSRG
+659 SNIQVISRG
-668 LDFYKFNIDLEVQSI
+668 LDFYKFNIDLEVQNI

>member
-1 MMMLSPK
+1 MLSTAS
-8 ELYNK
+8 ELYSK
-13 ISKYDQS
+13 ISKYDNFV
-20 ACELSINKAY
+20 CERTIEKAY
-30 KLSEKAHSNQFRS
+30 YLSEKAHSNQFRS
-43 SGEKYFTHPLAVADF
+43 SGEKYFTHPLAVAEY
-58 LTQMKLDSAT
+58 LIEMKLDSAT
-68 IITALLHDVVEDTEI
+68 IITALLHDVVEDSEV
-83 TLEIISKEFGREIS
+83 TLDEISKEFGNEIS

-144 NVRTIDGIK
+144 NIRTIDGIK
-153 SHEKKSRICLET
+153 SYEKKSRICLET

-190 AVVNPETQDSI
+190 AIVKPETQDSI
-201 MRRLK
+201 VRRLK
-206 LIYAKDELNIPFIS
+206 LIYSKDELNIPTIAK
-220 MEIQSLLI
+220 EIETLLNQ
-228 KNNINC
+228 NNINC
-234 KVIGRVKSSY
+234 NVTGRVKSSY

-252 TNLSMDQLSD
+252 KNLSMDQLSD

-268 IVDDVPSC
+268 IVDDVSSC
-276 YKSLGILHQEYTAVM
+276 YKSVGILHQEYTAVM

-303 NGYQSLHSSLIGPQ
+303 NGYQSLHSSLVGPQ

-324 IRTSIMNEVALN
+324 IRTSIMNEFALN

-341 WMYKDGT
+341 WIYKDGA
-348 KWSEGIKFKWVREL
+348 KWSEGIKYKWVREL

-436 INNGD
+436 IKNGD
-441 QVEILTSQNSF
+441 QVEILTSKNSF
-452 PDPKWIDSCITGKAK
+452 PDPKWIDTCITGKAK

-494 RQQNKKM
+494 RQQNKRM
-501 HATNLSKVINEYGL
+501 NATSLGKIINEYGL

-527 GNINSRDI
+527 GNINSRDV
-535 LNFLYPAISNQKN
+535 LNFLYPKIDNQKKE
-548 TLPKLKSINPSESIK
+548 LPKLQKINSQESIK
-563 IKGVVDGMTI
+563 IKGVVDGMAI

-602 DCFALEKFNDIPEM
+602 DCFALEKFNDTPEM
-616 WQEVSWDT
+616 WLEVSWDA
-624 ESDKFHRGSLVAVL
+624 ENIKFHKGSLVATL
-638 ANEPGSLADVTKI
+638 SNEPGSLADVTKI
-651 ISLNNGNI
+651 ISINNGNI
-659 SNIQVVSRG
+659 SNIQVISRG
-668 LDFYKFNIDLEVQSI
+668 LDFYKFNIDLEVQNI

>member
-1 MMMLSPK
+1 MLSTAS
-8 ELYNK
+8 ELYSK
-13 ISKYDQS
+13 ISKYDNFV
-20 ACELSINKAY
+20 CERTIEKAY
-30 KLSEKAHSNQFRS
+30 YLSEKAHSNQFRS
-43 SGEKYFTHPLAVADF
+43 SGEKYFTHPVAVAEY
-58 LTQMKLDSAT
+58 LIEMKLDSAT
-68 IITALLHDVVEDTEI
+68 IITALLHDVVEDSEV
-83 TLEIISKEFGREIS
+83 TLDEISKEFGNEIS

-144 NVRTIDGIK
+144 NIRTIDGIK
-153 SHEKKSRICLET
+153 SYEKKSRICFET

-190 AVVNPETQDSI
+190 AIVKPETQDSI
-201 MRRLK
+201 VRRLK
-206 LIYAKDELNIPFIS
+206 LIYSKDELNIPAIAK
-220 MEIQSLLI
+220 EIETLLNQ
-228 KNNINC
+228 NNINC
-234 KVIGRVKSSY
+234 NVTGRVKSSY

-252 TNLSMDQLSD
+252 KNLSMDQLSD

-268 IVDDVPSC
+268 IVDDVSSC
-276 YKSLGILHQEYTAVM
+276 YKSVGILHQEYTAVM

-303 NGYQSLHSSLIGPQ
+303 NGYQSLHSSLVGPQ

-324 IRTSIMNEVALN
+324 IRTSIMNEFALN

-341 WMYKDGT
+341 WIYKDGA
-348 KWSEGIKFKWVREL
+348 KWSEGIKYKWVREL

-436 INNGD
+436 IKNGD
-441 QVEILTSQNSF
+441 QVEILTSKNSF
-452 PDPKWIDSCITGKAK
+452 PDPKWIDTCITGKAK

-494 RQQNKKM
+494 RQQNKRM
-501 HATNLSKVINEYGL
+501 NATSLGKIINEYGL

-527 GNINSRDI
+527 GNINSRDV
-535 LNFLYPAISNQKN
+535 LNFLYPKIDNQKKE
-548 TLPKLKSINPSESIK
+548 LPKLQKINSQESIK
-563 IKGVVDGMTI
+563 IKGVVDGMAI

-602 DCFALEKFNDIPEM
+602 DCFALEKFNDTPEM
-616 WQEVSWDT
+616 WLEVSWDV
-624 ESDKFHRGSLVAVL
+624 ENIKFHKGSLVTTL

-651 ISLNNGNI
+651 ISINNGNI
-659 SNIQVVSRG
+659 SNIQVISRG
-668 LDFYKFNIDLEVQSI
+668 LDFYKFNIDLEVQNI